1 MVIGGR
7 EYMEKYELHKL
18 ISEDELLEI
27 RDQAE
32 IFCYFKQKLH
42 QSSKG

>member
-18 ISEDELLEI
+18 ISEDELLE
-27 RDQAE
+27 
-32 IFCYFKQKLH
+32 KG
-42 QSSKG
+42 SSGDILLF